1 MYPGRGV
8 LHTPHQT
15 FPQGDEI
22 CKRRPNVRLFVP
34 YGTIR
39 WGVCNTPLPC
49 DLKTRRV
56 LDFLPSSNTET
67 RRVLH
72 FLPSSNTETRRV
84 LDFLPSSNTE
94 TRRVLHFLP
103 TRNTKTRHVLHS
115 LPSSNTETRRVLHF
129 LPSREF
135 ERRCV
140 LPLLFFFSC
149 LDARKE
155 AKENQGIR
163 DASQFLG
170 LSDGLNVPGKLPRPR
185 QRAFS
190 CLDARKEAKENQG
203 VRDASQVCR
212 VHDRW
217 SRNLSRVCLLF
228 FDCCF

>member
-72 FLPSSNTETRRV
+72 FLP
-84 LDFLPSSNTE
+84 
-94 TRRVLHFLP
+94 
-103 TRNTKTRHVLHS
+103 TRNTKPRHVLHS